1 MYVLH
6 TTEHLLCARYCVH
19 FRGINSSSI
28 LALILWNFWYCS
40 FIHFAKEMVEAWRVS
55 WWEALLRK
63 NLVCGTPK
71 VTVNINVWKVKYFQS
86 ITPSRYVVKHI
97 FKNLCS
103 LSFIF
108 WYQFK
113 KKSLRSSQITELRLE
128 CSHLMKSLGNHQCLA
143 WCLHIAGIQA
153 IVFAW
158 VDELSLCLRSTQ
170 W

>member
-1 MYVLH
+1 MCFTLPSTCRVPDTVCTL
-6 TTEHLLCARYCVH
+6 EASAHL
-19 FRGINSSSI
+19 I
-28 LALILWNFWYCS
+28 LAAILWGTWYCS
-40 FIHFAKEMVEAWRVS
+40 FIHFTKEMMEAWRVS
-55 WWEALLRK
+55 WWEALLGE

-71 VTVNINVWKVKYFQS
+71 VIVNINVWKVKYFQS

-97 FKNLCS
+97 FKKS
-103 LSFIF
+103 LFFEFIF

-113 KKSLRSSQITELRLE
+113 KKKSLRSSQDNRVPFGMQSVNEV
-128 CSHLMKSLGNHQCLA
+128 SGNHQCLA

-153 IVFAW
+153 VVFAW